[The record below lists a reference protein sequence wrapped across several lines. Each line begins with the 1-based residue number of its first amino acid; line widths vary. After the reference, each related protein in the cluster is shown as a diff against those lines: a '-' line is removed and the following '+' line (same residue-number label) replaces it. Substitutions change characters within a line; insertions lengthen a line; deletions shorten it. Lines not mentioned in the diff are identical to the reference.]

1 MAASSLPVI
10 PGPPARALFPP
21 WGSAELRH
29 RLSPSSSAWRDTGGS
44 LETSPSP
51 GACEPA
57 ASQPHGQPGWEIHVG
72 TAGNGAGGSLPA
84 QSRSLPRP
92 SPPQQPQKL
101 LLGQPMAPHSQNSL
115 LIPLRGLSSFPQPP
129 AATHPGSP
137 PLSLLAL
144 MRCQAKRRSG
154 IAPLGSAVDFWAAP
168 GNPPSAP
175 KPSPCWEAAR
185 CWHGA
190 PGAGDAPCKARGDT
204 EWLHLSAGIRY
215 IARGITGAGELHPK

>member
-29 RLSPSSSAWRDTGGS
+29 RLSPSSGAWRDTGGS

-115 LIPLRGLSSFPQPP
+115 LIPLRGLSSFPQPA

-144 MRCQAKRRSG
+144 MRCQAKRRSR

-168 GNPPSAP
+168 GTPPQCPQALSLLG
-175 KPSPCWEAAR
+175 S
-185 CWHGA
+185 GA
-190 PGAGDAPCKARGDT
+190 VLARGP
-204 EWLHLSAGIRY
+204 
-215 IARGITGAGELHPK
+215 RGWRRSV